1 MKMITINASIKRP
14 DPELVRQLGEIT
26 PSDYGH
32 KLNFQFITAS
42 KMKPL
47 FPIET
52 PFAGPAV
59 TVRIPPNDVLS
70 TCKAMDYVQP
80 GDIVVIDASEEDRYA
95 CWGEVTTR
103 IAMEKGA
110 AAAIINGA
118 VTDTIAI
125 RDLGFKVYSHSVSP
139 LTTKF
144 YGLGGD
150 INVPVSIS
158 GCVIQP
164 GDVIV
169 GSNDGLLV
177 VPKDEIATYL
187 EIGKEAKELDEQN
200 LQDLKVLGADVF
212 LRRLDP
218 LWDSMLEKDE

>member
-1 MKMITINASIKRP
+1 MITINTSIKRP

-32 KLNFQFITAS
+32 QLNYQFITAS

-52 PFAGPAV
+52 PFSGPAV
-59 TVRIPPNDVLS
+59 TVRIPPNDVLLV
-70 TCKAMDYVQP
+70 CKALEYIQP
-80 GDIVVIDASEEDRYA
+80 GDVVVIDASEEERYA

-110 AAAIINGA
+110 AAAIVNGA

-125 RDLGFKVYSHSVSP
+125 RDLGFKMYSHSVSP

-150 INVPVSIS
+150 INFPVSIS

-177 VPKDEIATYL
+177 VPQDEIAVYL
-187 EIGKEAKELDEQN
+187 KIGKSAKELDEQN
-200 LQDLKVLGADVF
+200 LQDLKVLGADTF
-212 LRRLDP
+212 MRR
-218 LWDSMLEKDE
+218 WDSKWEEMLE

>member
-1 MKMITINASIKRP
+1 MISINASIKRP

-42 KMKPL
+42 KLKPL
-47 FPIET
+47 FPIEE
-52 PFAGPAV
+52 PFAGPVV

-70 TCKAMDYVQP
+70 TCKALDYVQP

-118 VTDTIAI
+118 VTDTIAL

-177 VPKDEIATYL
+177 VPKDEIAAYL

-200 LQDLKVLGADVF
+200 LQDLKVLGAENF
-212 LRRLDP
+212 LRRIDL
-218 LWDSMLEKDE
+218 LWENMLEKDE

>member
-1 MKMITINASIKRP
+1 MITVNTSIKRP
-14 DPELVRQLGEIT
+14 DHELVRQLGEIT

-52 PFAGPAV
+52 HFAGPAV
-59 TVRIPPNDVLS
+59 TIRIPPNDVLL
-70 TCKAMDYVQP
+70 TCKALEYIQP

-103 IAMEKGA
+103 IALEKGA
-110 AAAIINGA
+110 VAAIINGA
-118 VTDTIAI
+118 ITDSIAL

-144 YGLGGD
+144 YGLGGE

-177 VPKDEIATYL
+177 VPKDEIIDYL
-187 EIGKEAKELDEQN
+187 EIGKAAKELDQAN
-200 LQDLKVLGADVF
+200 LEELRVLGADRF
-212 LRRLDP
+212 LRRLDSQ
-218 LWDSMLEKDE
+218 WEDMLNKGK

>member
-1 MKMITINASIKRP
+1 MKTINTSIKRP

-32 KLNFQFITAS
+32 QLNYQFITAS

-47 FPIET
+47 FQIET
-52 PFAGPAV
+52 TFAGPAV
-59 TVRIPPNDVLS
+59 TVRIPPNDTAF
-70 TCKAMDYVQP
+70 TCKALDNIQP
-80 GDIVVIDASEEDRYA
+80 GDIVVIDASEEERYA

-110 AAAIINGA
+110 AAAIVNGA
-118 VTDTIAI
+118 ITDTIAL
-125 RDLGFKVYSHSVSP
+125 RDLGFKVYSHAVSP
-139 LTTKF
+139 MTTKF

-177 VPKDEIATYL
+177 VPQDEIEAYL
-187 EIGKEAKELDEQN
+187 KIGKEAKELDEQN
-200 LQDLKVLGADVF
+200 LRDLKMLGADTL
-212 LRRLDP
+212 LRR
-218 LWDSMLEKDE
+218 WDSK

>member
-1 MKMITINASIKRP
+1 
-14 DPELVRQLGEIT
+14 
-26 PSDYGH
+26 
-32 KLNFQFITAS
+32 
-42 KMKPL
+42 
-47 FPIET
+47 
-52 PFAGPAV
+52 
-59 TVRIPPNDVLS
+59 
-70 TCKAMDYVQP
+70 
-80 GDIVVIDASEEDRYA
+80 
-95 CWGEVTTR
+95 
-103 IAMEKGA
+103 MEKGA
-110 AAAIINGA
+110 AAAIVNGA
-118 VTDTIAI
+118 ITDTIAI

-177 VPKDEIATYL
+177 VPQDEIASYL

-200 LQDLKVLGADVF
+200 LRDIKVLGAESL
-212 LRRLDP
+212 LRR
-218 LWDSMLEKDE
+218 WIQCRT

>member
-1 MKMITINASIKRP
+1 MITINTSIKRP

-32 KLNFQFITAS
+32 NLNFQFITAS

-47 FPIET
+47 FQIET
-52 PFAGPAV
+52 PFAGTAV
-59 TVRIPPNDVLS
+59 TVRTPPNDTAL
-70 TCKAMDYVQP
+70 TCKALDYIRP
-80 GDIVVIDASEEDRYA
+80 GDIVVIDANEEERYA
-95 CWGEVTTR
+95 CWGEVITR

-110 AAAIINGA
+110 VAAIVNGA
-118 VTDTIAI
+118 ITDTIAI
-125 RDLGFKVYSHSVSP
+125 RDLGFKVYSHAVSP
-139 LTTKF
+139 MTTKF

-177 VPKDEIATYL
+177 VPQDEIALYL
-187 EIGKEAKELDEQN
+187 KVGKEAKELDEQN
-200 LQDLKVLGADVF
+200 LRDIKMLGAETL
-212 LRRLDP
+212 LRR
-218 LWDSMLEKDE
+218 WNAN